1 MKDRFGR
8 TIDYMR
14 ISITDRCNLRCRYCM
29 PDTISPVPGE
39 AILSYE
45 EMETVCHAAARAGIS
60 RFKIT
65 GGEPLVREGCAG
77 FIGRL
82 KKIPGIRQVTM
93 TTNGILL
100 DRYLPQLLEHG
111 LDAVNISL
119 DTLNADVYEQI
130 TGRNELFRV
139 LDNTGLAVDAGL
151 PVKVNCVLIKGIN
164 DREWQELAELSRNL
178 KIDIRFIEMMPIGHG
193 KKFEPVYNDL
203 LLKQLLE
210 QYPDLEKDRRV
221 HGNGPAVYY
230 RLPGAR
236 GSIGFISAMHGKF
249 CGSCN
254 RLRLTS
260 QGKLKPCLCYA
271 DSVDVRSILR
281 GEVSV
286 EAFGKNMDNH
296 RINLNQEKELCEA
309 ISEAVSQ
316 KPGMHQFE
324 AADGVTEQAWM
335 AQIGG

>member
-29 PDTISPVPGE
+29 PDTITPVPEE

-45 EMETVCHAAARAGIS
+45 EMETVCRAAARAGIS
-60 RFKIT
+60 RLKIT
-65 GGEPLVREGCAG
+65 GGEPLMREGCAS

-100 DRYLPQLLEHG
+100 DRYLPQLLKHG

-119 DTLNADVYEQI
+119 DTLNPDVYEQI

-210 QYPDLEKDRRV
+210 QYPDLEKDKRV

-271 DSVDVRSILR
+271 DSVDIRSILR
-281 GEVSV
+281 GGASG
-286 EAFGKNMDNH
+286 EAFEKNMDNH

-309 ISEAVSQ
+309 ISQAVSQ